1 MDGKLE
7 TLEQR
12 HRSLYL
18 LIPNSQIC
26 IIIKLKLLTKN
37 RSIKNKKI
45 IMYPRIAKVLVK
57 FNQIKDSNL
66 KKQEE

>member
-18 LIPNSQIC
+18 PIPNSQIY
-26 IIIKLKLLTKN
+26 IIIKLKLSTKN
-37 RSIKNKKI
+37 RSIKSKKI

>member
-18 LIPNSQIC
+18 PIPNSQIC
-26 IIIKLKLLTKN
+26 IIIKLKLSTKN
-37 RSIKNKKI
+37 RSIKSKKI

-57 FNQIKDSNL
+57 FNQIKDNNL